1 MAFPWFSVGMAAVG
15 GISSIFGSSSSN
27 RAADARNKA
36 RRDQDRRQKDAN
48 TALYRYGEIQADVAY
63 GWDMAKHT
71 ALQFTEKQKKLDY
84 EFLQG
89 NQIDTTVK
97 NLELN
102 VQSLRDQ
109 YITAE
114 DLRAQ
119 QTMLDMGLTT
129 DRNMNQLGQQEVRAN
144 DLASQAQLNRI
155 QSQTEIAN
163 YLLDVQTNANA
174 QSQLMLQQDQEIG
187 QLLDSIATD
196 VMVERF
202 EQDLTMVASMV
213 EEGQTS
219 ARANVRLGGSSTS
232 RQLAMNTAKALGR
245 TYGEMKVN
253 QQDRNNRVAQQNM
266 ANKGNALRMYEAAL
280 NTAKIRNAG
289 QLASETADIRQS
301 QLANSFS
308 GVRLDAQQI
317 NTEQTYSENVYKDL
331 TVPGFELANKQGK
344 RELEALN
351 LSAYNDLVTVGMP
364 YRDPIIFEPQ
374 RALPG
379 LQPYG
384 AGPTME
390 SKQSMGSTIG
400 STVIGA
406 ANGFMKGAY
415 TTNGGGLGFL

>member
-280 NTAKIRNAG
+280 STAKIRNAG
-289 QLASETADIRQS
+289 QLASETADIKQA
-301 QLANSFS
+301 QLDNAFS
-308 GVRLDAQQI
+308 GVKLDAQQI

-400 STVIGA
+400 SAVIGA
-406 ANGFMKGAY
+406 ASGFMKGAY
-415 TTNGGGLGFL
+415 KTQGGGLGFL